1 MVLEGRRAPE
11 AIIRREGYAYPLH
24 DGDLV
29 SILVVGGAGYIG
41 SHTAKALVEAG
52 QSPIVFD
59 NLSSGTDYPTPDGT
73 AVRDYV
79 HVADLAQAHIMALR
93 HLEGGRESFT
103 ANVGTGRGHSVK
115 EVMASVERVSGL
127 AVPHEEVARRPGDA
141 PVLLADP
148 SRIKT
153 LLGWQPRYP
162 ELDTMVSHSWDWEN
176 RGG

>member
-1 MVLEGRRAPE
+1 LIPLAISAALGRRD
-11 AIIRREGYAYPLH
+11 PL
-24 DGDLV
+24 
-29 SILVVGGAGYIG
+29 
-41 SHTAKALVEAG
+41 E
-52 QSPIVFD
+52 VF
-59 NLSSGTDYPTPDGT
+59 GTDYPTPDGT

-79 HVADLAQAHIMALR
+79 HVADLAQAHILALR
-93 HLEGGRESFT
+93 HLEAGRESFT

-148 SRIKT
+148 SRIKA

-162 ELDTMVSHSWDWEN
+162 DLDTMVSHSWDWEN